1 MAGGTDNADMDRP
14 ATPLF
19 TSGLSVREFALL
31 DRLGPQPLRQVMG
44 ASVVRPGWQYL
55 PALEPGMTSVHYA
68 GYAGYGGGTQTANSY
83 GRWQGSPYGEP
94 SPSQVRNYKWHTDV
108 VCELEVLGD
117 AWNLARRQALDRLT
131 DEALQAGAD
140 AVVGVTVRR
149 EDHELGNG
157 VIELVVTGTAVR
169 LPGSDGRAW
178 PVLSDLSV
186 QDYWRLACAG
196 HEPVGLVATT
206 AVMFASPPMFTRM
219 RRTRAPQRNRQ
230 LDEIT
235 DAFRAGRE
243 TVRARLEGQ
252 ISDAHG
258 VGAVGVCIEHSV
270 HRDSF
275 HVAATLQSAE
285 SRGWHR
291 GPVGVPYFVSGHS
304 DVERRGWVITMHAT
318 GTAIRPRSEPMPGQ
332 VKPTVRMGGR

>member
-1 MAGGTDNADMDRP
+1 MAGGTDDADVDRP
-14 ATPLF
+14 GTPLF

-31 DRLGPQPLRQVMG
+31 HRFGPQPLRQVMG

-55 PALEPGMTSVHYA
+55 PALDPGMTRVSYPGRMGAVS
-68 GYAGYGGGTQTANSY
+68 TVNSY

-94 SPSQVRNYKWHTDV
+94 SPSQVRNYKWHAAV
-108 VCELEVLGD
+108 VCELDVLGD

-169 LPGSDGRAW
+169 FPGSEGSQW
-178 PVLSDLSV
+178 PVLCDLSV
-186 QDYWRLACAG
+186 QDYWRLLCAG

-206 AVMFASPPMFTRM
+206 AAMFASAPRFTRLE
-219 RRTRAPQRNRQ
+219 RTRSPQRNRQ
-230 LDEIT
+230 LNEIT

-243 TVRARLEGQ
+243 AVRARLEGQ

-258 VGAVGVCIEHSV
+258 VAGG
-270 HRDSF
+270 
-275 HVAATLQSAE
+275 
-285 SRGWHR
+285 
-291 GPVGVPYFVSGHS
+291 GVPG
-304 DVERRGWVITMHAT
+304 AL
-318 GTAIRPRSEPMPGQ
+318 RPP
-332 VKPTVRMGGR
+332 